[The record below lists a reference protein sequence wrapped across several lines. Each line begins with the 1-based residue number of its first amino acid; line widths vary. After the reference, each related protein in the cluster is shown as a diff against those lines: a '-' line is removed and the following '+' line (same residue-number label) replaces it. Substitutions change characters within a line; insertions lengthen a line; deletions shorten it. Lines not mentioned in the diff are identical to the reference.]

1 MASMVVIENGD
12 LLAAEIF
19 WRDHYTFFKEHGY
32 TLRRRYEPDWSASW
46 IDGSK
51 KMYDCEDG
59 IFPLRGFLIDAT
71 RSDGT
76 YVMLK
81 KLDITDPA
89 TANELAIGQLFSSPE
104 LTTDSRN
111 HCVPILD
118 VIQPKNGS
126 NFAFIVMP
134 LLFPSDLAP
143 FQTIGEV
150 VEYMR
155 QILEGVQYMHQL
167 NVAHADCKWNNILGD
182 LSPLYRHPPHPFR
195 SGKRRDFKGYTRVA
209 FSRTARPVKYYL
221 IDFGLSKV
229 YQNNETR
236 LMTPPWGGDKSV
248 PEHLIPNAPPC
259 NPFLVDVY
267 CIGNVIKQRFLDGNA
282 RLNFH
287 PMQSFEFLRLLV
299 SDMTNESPDERP
311 SMDDAVVRFNALVG
325 GLSPWTL
332 RSPVLP
338 VGGRL
343 GLISWVAHW
352 TKQLVNI
359 LCRVS
364 PIPRA

>member
-19 WRDHYTFFKEHGY
+19 WRDHYSFFKEYGY

-51 KMYDCEDG
+51 KIYDCEDG
-59 IFPLRGFLIDAT
+59 IFPLVSAVFERVFSPGLISMQRAFLIDAT

-81 KLDITDPA
+81 KLDVTDPA

-104 LTTDSRN
+104 LITDSRN

-143 FQTIGEV
+143 FETIGEV

-167 NVAHADCKWNNILGD
+167 NVTHADCKWNNILGD
-182 LSPLYRHPPHPFR
+182 LSPLYRHPPHPFVGKIENPL
-195 SGKRRDFKGYTRVA
+195 SGLTQPG
-209 FSRTARPVKYYL
+209 
-221 IDFGLSKV
+221 
-229 YQNNETR
+229 
-236 LMTPPWGGDKSV
+236 
-248 PEHLIPNAPPC
+248 
-259 NPFLVDVY
+259 
-267 CIGNVIKQRFLDGNA
+267 
-282 RLNFH
+282 
-287 PMQSFEFLRLLV
+287 
-299 SDMTNESPDERP
+299 
-311 SMDDAVVRFNALVG
+311 
-325 GLSPWTL
+325 
-332 RSPVLP
+332 
-338 VGGRL
+338 
-343 GLISWVAHW
+343 
-352 TKQLVNI
+352 
-359 LCRVS
+359 S
-364 PIPRA
+364 PISSDQV